1 MPVAWDTIRVGR
13 RIYAVEP
20 VTETEVHQL
29 PVRFILHDPAGRK
42 YLLLP
47 DCRRPDRL
55 VAIAPITHFT
65 RYRPGPCDGVSF
77 AVEGGK
83 LVIAA
88 SDESRGGGHG
98 RDSEGARS

>member
-1 MPVAWDTIRVGR
+1 MVVEWDTIQVGR

-29 PVRFILHDPAGRK
+29 PVRFILHDRAGRK

-47 DCRRPDRL
+47 DRQRPDRL

-65 RYRPGPCDGVSF
+65 KYRPTPCDGVWF
-77 AVEGGK
+77 AFEGGK
-83 LVIAA
+83 LVIAVPEA
-88 SDESRGGGHG
+88 CHSDGG
-98 RDSEGARS
+98 DSGGAGS